1 MIKAIPKVGIV
12 DYGSGN
18 IAALEQALKCISVES
33 VVLANKSD
41 IKNANYSHLI
51 LPGVGRFDMSMGILH
66 KNELV
71 DSIKQVARSGKCPIL
86 GICLGMHLMA
96 DFSFEGECEGLSL
109 IPGEVKSLDTINI
122 YPTPHMGWNRVFLNS
137 FYENTNNK
145 FANLFSESKYFYFI
159 HSFYFEVNSDINC
172 LAKVNYL
179 KDFPVVVF
187 KENILGVQFHPE
199 KSHSSGLKLIKNFS
213 DLQC

>member
-66 KNELV
+66 KNEL
-71 DSIKQVARSGKCPIL
+71 
-86 GICLGMHLMA
+86 GIIMQC
-96 DFSFEGECEGLSL
+96 
-109 IPGEVKSLDTINI
+109 
-122 YPTPHMGWNRVFLNS
+122 
-137 FYENTNNK
+137 
-145 FANLFSESKYFYFI
+145 
-159 HSFYFEVNSDINC
+159 INC
-172 LAKVNYL
+172 
-179 KDFPVVVF
+179 
-187 KENILGVQFHPE
+187 
-199 KSHSSGLKLIKNFS
+199 IKMN
-213 DLQC
+213 